1 MLSNSKGLEFR
12 LGYHSLIGALS
23 KVLGVS
29 TWIPLTHRS
38 AFEGAW
44 SFDLEAMRGHGMGLN
59 TS

>member
-29 TWIPLTHRS
+29 TWKPCEDTEWVLIRPEVSTIAR
-38 AFEGAW
+38 E
-44 SFDLEAMRGHGMGLN
+44 EQ
-59 TS
+59 